1 MDSRNQETCQRIDP
15 KNAIGSPQDLS
26 QSTVRQDIAVSS
38 PPLDLIGRN
47 DMSKHTN
54 PAEKPAAGW
63 RLKLGAALFGLSII
77 LPVLGVPLVTALG
90 LSTTITASVSG
101 ALLVRDLYTVDCRS
115 GCYQLVFALFFLVR
129 FLKIAARRKHAI

>member
-1 MDSRNQETCQRIDP
+1 
-15 KNAIGSPQDLS
+15 
-26 QSTVRQDIAVSS
+26 
-38 PPLDLIGRN
+38 
-47 DMSKHTN
+47 MSKHTN

-101 ALLVRDLYTVDCRS
+101 ALLVRDLYTVIADQATTNWFSPYSFWS
-115 GCYQLVFALFFLVR
+115 GS
-129 FLKIAARRKHAI
+129 